1 MDILNAINN
10 VFIILD
16 IRRFLFLRVYSS
28 RDSFSSSFFFSLA
41 SGILHEKL
49 IRTRVLL
56 VVFVNRSQV
65 LTQIRECHFNCAFQ
79 FFFGNY
85 CLGSGEN
92 AEFLGTGLTSL
103 PCGNRST
110 NRAFRLTDIYIY
122 EIWNDVFEREYS
134 S

>member
-1 MDILNAINN
+1 M
-10 VFIILD
+10 FIILD
-16 IRRFLFLRVYSS
+16 IRRFLL
-28 RDSFSSSFFFSLA
+28 SFFFCACILLAIPSPPPFFFSLA

-92 AEFLGTGLTSL
+92 VEFLGTGLTSL